1 MSQPKT
7 SQPAGNANESA
18 ETSNIPDEPSD
29 SSMEDSDNEAPWN
42 VKATKKRRHGS
53 NSSEATII
61 TQVSHNLTVIVKP
74 MDPTK
79 LITKL
84 NPLVLKEK
92 LDSLAPDGIIQI
104 RPNYRLNLLALDTRN
119 LESTKAI
126 LQLKNIGPLQVHTYE
141 PTPASSSVGVIR
153 GVSVEIAD
161 DDLWASIRV
170 KSPGTQARRLGK
182 SEVVKLIFT
191 TGTPPD
197 HVYVGH
203 TRYQVLPYLEK
214 PRQCLKCNR
223 FGHIASTCTKAQKCS
238 RCGADHDT
246 SKCETQKP
254 KCINCKKSH
263 DATSRNCPTYKAE
276 KQISNYKS
284 SNNVDY
290 STAKSAIMSN
300 PETDVVQ
307 HHALPKHRH
316 GWKENLQPPVP
327 PMSDNNYPTLDAST
341 SRATTSSA
349 VTSSQQSGS
358 SRGTETTADGAAS
371 KDQQSPPKWA
381 RDRPAKK
388 NSRPND
394 TPKPQSLGNAFC
406 TIASLLRSFL
416 TSVKSPVAQAVITI
430 IDIITPLVAAW
441 DN

>member
-1 MSQPKT
+1 MRSRLPRHLRQKPRTLPSRITIDTSQLKT
-7 SQPAGNANESA
+7 SQPAGNVNGSA

-29 SSMEDSDNEAPWN
+29 SSMEDSDNEASWN
-42 VKATKKRRHGS
+42 VKAIKKRRHGS

-92 LDSLAPDGIIQI
+92 LDSLALDGIIQI

-161 DDLWASIRV
+161 DDLSASVRL

-197 HVYVGH
+197 HIYVGH

-214 PRQCLKCNR
+214 PRQCPKCNR

-238 RCGADHDT
+238 RCGADHD
-246 SKCETQKP
+246 
-254 KCINCKKSH
+254 
-263 DATSRNCPTYKAE
+263 A
-276 KQISNYKS
+276 SN
-284 SNNVDY
+284 
-290 STAKSAIMSN
+290 
-300 PETDVVQ
+300 
-307 HHALPKHRH
+307 
-316 GWKENLQPPVP
+316 
-327 PMSDNNYPTLDAST
+327 DNNYPTLDTST
-341 SRATTSSA
+341 SQAATNSA
-349 VTSSQQSGS
+349 AASSQQSGS
-358 SRGTETTADGAAS
+358 SRGTEIIADGAAS
-371 KDQQSPPKWA
+371 KDQQIINRRSEGIPVWTSKIDSGA
-381 RDRPAKK
+381 
-388 NSRPND
+388 SG
-394 TPKPQSLGNAFC
+394 SLG
-406 TIASLLRSFL
+406 SLRTAALSLHLGKKTSNVTVNSTLHFANTPTAYNVDSGDDDVSPFTLREVEDERGIWLVF
-416 TSVKSPVAQAVITI
+416 SPDMPFPAHLLL
-430 IDIITPLVAAW
+430 D
-441 DN
+441 